1 MISHQLM
8 YHVTRSSS
16 HVNYN
21 KFFRQSQNVKSFTM
35 NAEKAWRL
43 RIKVYKTMGII
54 GCYVARRD

>member
-1 MISHQLM
+1 M
-8 YHVTRSSS
+8 YHVTRSSG

-43 RIKVYKTMGII
+43 RIKVYKRMGII
-54 GCYVARRD
+54 GSHVARRD